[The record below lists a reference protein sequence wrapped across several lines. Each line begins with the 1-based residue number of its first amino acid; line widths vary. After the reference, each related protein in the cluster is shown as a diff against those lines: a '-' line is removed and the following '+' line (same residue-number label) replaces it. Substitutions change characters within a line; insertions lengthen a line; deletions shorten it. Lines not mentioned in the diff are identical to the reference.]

1 MNLEKFEKLHENK
14 KNRIIEAA
22 MNEFIK
28 EGFNGASTN
37 TIVKNAEISKG
48 ALFNY
53 FENKENLYL
62 YLIKENLNKLLENF
76 QDRKE
81 LPKSLEFFEG
91 LELFINAN
99 INFFTAHPNTFKFLA
114 NAITSAPPHIRET
127 VLKAKRD
134 LQGSV
139 IKYII
144 SNSSKEIFRDALQ
157 IERIENIILILLD
170 SLSNKY
176 IEKYNGNIE
185 LLISSTEER
194 KKEIIEYI
202 DLIKYGILKREEK
215 WKNG

>member
-1 MNLEKFEKLHENK
+1 
-14 KNRIIEAA
+14 

-114 NAITSAPPHIRET
+114 NAITRYSTT
-127 VLKAKRD
+127 VCSHDPYRTLVFRAGF
-134 LQGSV
+134 QP
-139 IKYII
+139 
-144 SNSSKEIFRDALQ
+144 SKC
-157 IERIENIILILLD
+157 
-170 SLSNKY
+170 
-176 IEKYNGNIE
+176 
-185 LLISSTEER
+185 
-194 KKEIIEYI
+194 
-202 DLIKYGILKREEK
+202 
-215 WKNG
+215 